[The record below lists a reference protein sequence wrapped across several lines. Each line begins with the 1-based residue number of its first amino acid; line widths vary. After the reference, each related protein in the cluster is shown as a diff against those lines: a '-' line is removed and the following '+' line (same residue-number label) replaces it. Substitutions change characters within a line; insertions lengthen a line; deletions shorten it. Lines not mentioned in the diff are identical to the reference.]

1 MQIKTILF
9 ILILVFAFGTISFSH
24 FEKVSLF
31 DAFYWVFVTITTVGF
46 GDIVPVTVGGRIT
59 FFLIAL
65 GGIGTL
71 GLMLQEIVSI
81 SAQAQLKKMLGLN
94 KIKLKNHIIIVGY
107 NETSE
112 EIIKR
117 FKKDGN
123 EFILLLRENKNIN
136 QVELNAKKIEYI
148 VGNVTNHE
156 IYERANIEQAST
168 LIISTEDDA
177 ETLMI
182 ALVARKINKNMK
194 IVATCL
200 SKEHLDMMQQA
211 KINYIISSSEI
222 DGILLSNTIVE
233 PIVTDFITNAIS
245 TDPGIDFNQIIIK
258 EKQKISDIKL
268 KKNEKIIALKRQADD
283 DQFRFIIN
291 LKQDEVLN
299 KGDFLIVIH
308 NDFE

>member
-46 GDIVPVTVGGRIT
+46 GDIVPLTIGGRIT

-71 GLMLQEIVSI
+71 GLILQQIVSV
-81 SAQAQLKKMLGLN
+81 STQAQLKKMLGLN

-117 FKKDGN
+117 FKKENKD
-123 EFILLLRENKNIN
+123 FILLLRENKNIN
-136 QVELNAKKIEYI
+136 QTELSAKKIEYI
-148 VGNVTNHE
+148 IGNVTNYE
-156 IYERANIEQAST
+156 IYERANIKQAST

-211 KINYIISSSEI
+211 NINYIISSSEI
-222 DGILLSNTIVE
+222 DGTLLSNTITE
-233 PIVTDFITNAIS
+233 PVVTDFITNAIS
-245 TDPGIDFNQIIIK
+245 TDPGLDFRQIAIEKEQKLSEVEIK
-258 EKQKISDIKL
+258 E
-268 KKNEKIIALKRQADD
+268 NEKVIALKRQTND